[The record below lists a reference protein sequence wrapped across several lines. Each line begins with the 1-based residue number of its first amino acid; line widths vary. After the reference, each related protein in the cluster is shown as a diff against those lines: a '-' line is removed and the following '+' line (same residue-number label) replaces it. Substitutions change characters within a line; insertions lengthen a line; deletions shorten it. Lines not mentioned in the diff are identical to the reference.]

1 MLAQIIELPISAGQ
15 CSQQLQIRAEY
26 SPLPHSPQASNLA
39 GTPLLR
45 LGSDLLHQHL
55 LADLLTAECSVELV
69 TAFRSPQDWGLQLRR
84 GTLDA
89 VLLSLV
95 SSKGASSEA
104 SNSVLSGLATAEQ
117 EAIPLGTQD
126 LQLLYA
132 ARHRSSPSQLNPWRR
147 PLFLL
152 PPASCQL
159 LLDEQLRRQ
168 ALLDVRNTENCIA
181 VDLVE
186 RLWREPLLLPAHL
199 SLLQCSPWQ
208 EAQLIAVPPPD
219 PINDRLLLLVRP
231 ELAGTPQIRELEG
244 QLRRSIACSSLEEE

>member
-1 MLAQIIELPISAGQ
+1 VLAQIIELPISTGQ
-15 CSQQLQIRAEY
+15 SSQQLQVRAEY
-26 SPLPHSPQASNLA
+26 SPLPHSPQASDLA

-55 LADLLTAECSVELV
+55 LADLLAAEGSVELV
-69 TAFRSPQDWGLQLRR
+69 TAFRSPQDWGQQLRQ

-89 VLLSLV
+89 VLLSLA
-95 SSKGASSEA
+95 SIKGA
-104 SNSVLSGLATAEQ
+104 NSGARNLALLGLASGEL
-117 EAIPLGTQD
+117 EAIPLGSQD

-132 ARHRSSPSQLNPWRR
+132 ARHLSRPPQLNPWRR

-168 ALLDVRNTENCIA
+168 ALMGVRNTENSIA
-181 VDLVE
+181 VNLVE
-186 RLWREPLLLPAHL
+186 LLRQEPLLLPAHR
-199 SLLQCSPWQ
+199 SLLQYSPWQ

-219 PINDRLLLLVRP
+219 PISDRLWLLVRP
-231 ELAGTPQIRELEG
+231 ELASTPRSKGLEA
-244 QLRRSIACSSLEEE
+244 QLRRSIACSSLDGD

>member
-15 CSQQLQIRAEY
+15 CNQQLQVRAEY
-26 SPLPHSPQASNLA
+26 SPQPHSPQANDLA

-55 LADLLTAECSVELV
+55 LGDLLAAEGCVELV
-69 TAFRSPQDWGLQLRR
+69 TAFRSPQDWSQQLRR

-89 VLLSLV
+89 GLLSLA
-95 SSKGASSEA
+95 SIKGASTGA
-104 SNSVLSGLATAEQ
+104 RNPALLGLASAEL
-117 EAIPLGTQD
+117 EAIPLGSQD

-132 ARHRSSPSQLNPWRR
+132 AHHVSRPPQLNSWRR

-152 PPASCQL
+152 PPANCQL
-159 LLDEQLRRQ
+159 LLDEQLRWQ
-168 ALLDVRNTENCIA
+168 ALMGVRNTETFIA
-181 VDLVE
+181 GDLVE
-186 RLWREPLLLPAHL
+186 LLRREPLLLPAHR

-219 PINDRLLLLVRP
+219 PISDRLWLLVRP
-231 ELAGTPQIRELEG
+231 ELAGTPQIKELEA
-244 QLRRSIACSSLEEE
+244 QLHRKIACSGLDED

>member
-15 CSQQLQIRAEY
+15 CSQQLQVRAEY
-26 SPLPHSPQASNLA
+26 SPLPHSRQASNLA
-39 GTPLLR
+39 GAPSLR

-55 LADLLTAECSVELV
+55 LGDLLAAEGCVELV
-69 TAFRSPQDWGLQLRR
+69 TAFRSPQDWGQQLRR

-89 VLLSLV
+89 VLLSL
-95 SSKGASSEA
+95 ASIKVA
-104 SNSVLSGLATAEQ
+104 STGVRNRALLGLASAEL
-117 EAIPLGTQD
+117 EVIPLGTQD

-132 ARHRSSPSQLNPWRR
+132 ARHRSSPSQLNPWRQ

-168 ALLDVRNTENCIA
+168 ALMEVRNTENCIA
-181 VDLVE
+181 LDLVE
-186 RLWREPLLLPAHL
+186 LLRRELLLLPAHR

-219 PINDRLLLLVRP
+219 PISDRLWLLVRP
-231 ELAGTPQIRELEG
+231 ELAGTPQIKELEG
-244 QLRRSIACSSLEEE
+244 QLHRSIACSSLEEE

>member
-1 MLAQIIELPISAGQ
+1 MLAQIIELPISAGH
-15 CSQQLQIRAEY
+15 CSQQLQVRAEY
-26 SPLPHSPQASNLA
+26 SPLPHSRQASNLA
-39 GTPLLR
+39 GAPSLR

-55 LADLLTAECSVELV
+55 LGDLLAAEGCVELV
-69 TAFRSPQDWGLQLRR
+69 TAFRSPQDWGQQLRR

-89 VLLSLV
+89 VLLSL
-95 SSKGASSEA
+95 ASIKVA
-104 SNSVLSGLATAEQ
+104 STGVRNRALLGLASAEL
-117 EAIPLGTQD
+117 EVIPLGTQD

-168 ALLDVRNTENCIA
+168 ALMEVRNTENCIA

-186 RLWREPLLLPAHL
+186 LLRREPLLLPAHR

-219 PINDRLLLLVRP
+219 PISDRLWLLVRP
-231 ELAGTPQIRELEG
+231 ELAGTPQIKELEG